1 MKNLIKYLKPYI
13 KESILGPL
21 FKLTEATF
29 ELLVP
34 LVVASIISMGIE
46 RSDSAYV
53 LKMGGVMIL
62 LALVGL
68 ICAIT
73 AQYFAAKAAMGFG
86 ATIREEIFK
95 NIQKRTFSELEEYG
109 TSTLITRITSDV
121 NQLQTGVNLF
131 LRLFLRS
138 PFIVF
143 GAVIMAFVVNVRGAL
158 IFTICVPILFIVV
171 FAVLLKS
178 IPLYKKVQKAL
189 DTVTVK
195 TRENLSGV
203 RVIRAFNC
211 DDEETE
217 AFEKD
222 TAALKAVQLA
232 AGRVTAFMN
241 PATFMIVNIATLAI
255 LWFGAKEVNIGIIER
270 GSLVA
275 LLNYMAQILV
285 ELIKLANLI
294 ITMTKSVACADRI
307 SEMLSEETSKTG
319 KDAVVCEKP
328 DSADADRDE
337 VKQTSGNA
345 EDGAKQEA
353 AENTESANK
362 KKDTIE
368 SIEFNNV
375 DFIYPGANKES
386 LKDISFKAKKG
397 DIVGIIGGTGSGK
410 TTLINLIC
418 GYYAASRGSIKVNGS
433 SITKIVKN
441 EENIDKKPDKNAE
454 TKENSDIVLRMTHYM
469 RDFVGI
475 VPQTAVLFA
484 GTIEENLRWGKK
496 DATEEEMNTSLKRAC
511 AYDFV
516 CEKEGGL
523 KAEVTEGGKNFSGG
537 QRQRLSIARAFVKE
551 PEILIL
557 DDSTSALDYVTEKKV
572 RAGIRELAEDSIC
585 FIVSQRAASIMD
597 ADLILVLDDGE
608 LTGAGRH
615 EELIKTNETYRE
627 IYKSQFPEE
636 EI

>member
-1 MKNLIKYLKPYI
+1 MKKRLLAYIKPYI

-34 LVVASIISMGIE
+34 LVIANIISNGIGHN
-46 RSDSAYV
+46 DKVYII
-53 LKMGGVMIL
+53 KMGGVLLL
-62 LALVGL
+62 LAAIGL
-68 ICAIT
+68 TCAIT
-73 AQYFAAKAAMGFG
+73 AQYFAAKAATGFA
-86 ATIREEIFK
+86 ATVREEIFK
-95 NIQKRTFSELEEYG
+95 NIQRRSFGELEKYG

-143 GAVIMAFVVNVRGAL
+143 GAVIMAFIVDVKGAL
-158 IFTICVPILFIVV
+158 IFTVCVPLLFIVV

-178 IPLYKKVQKAL
+178 IPLYKKVQQSL
-189 DTVTVK
+189 DTVTIK

-217 AFEKD
+217 SFEKD
-222 TAALKAVQLA
+222 VTALKVIQLA

-241 PATFMIVNIATLAI
+241 PATFLIVNVSTLAV
-255 LWFGAKEVNIGIIER
+255 LYFGAGEVYTGAIER
-270 GSLVA
+270 GALVA
-275 LLNYMAQILV
+275 LLNYKAQILV

-307 SEMLSEETSKTG
+307 SEMLF
-319 KDAVVCEKP
+319 
-328 DSADADRDE
+328 
-337 VKQTSGNA
+337 
-345 EDGAKQEA
+345 
-353 AENTESANK
+353 ENDESATVYDDKEENK
-362 KKDTIE
+362 NLAKEKTDRIE
-368 SIEFNNV
+368 NIAFNKV
-375 DFIYPGANKES
+375 DFAYPGSSKES
-386 LKDISFKAKKG
+386 LKDISFEAKKG
-397 DIVGIIGGTGSGK
+397 EIIGIIGGTGSGK

-418 GYYAASRGSIKVNGS
+418 GYYSATNGEIDVNGKNIVDS
-433 SITKIVKN
+433 STQQ
-441 EENIDKKPDKNAE
+441 DDKNVAM
-454 TKENSDIVLRMTHYM
+454 RMTKFM
-469 RDFVGI
+469 RDYIGI
-475 VPQTAVLFA
+475 VPQTALLFS
-484 GTIEENLRWGKK
+484 GTIEDNLKWGKK
-496 DATEEEMNTSLKRAC
+496 DASNDEMDTALKRAC

-516 CEKEGGL
+516 YQKEGAL

-537 QRQRLSIARAFVKE
+537 QRQRLCIARAFVKE

-572 RAGIRELAEDSIC
+572 RAGIRELAKDSIC

-597 ADLILVLDDGE
+597 ADKILVLDDGE
-608 LTGAGRH
+608 LAGLGKH
-615 EELIKTNETYRE
+615 EELIKTSEAYRE

-636 EI
+636 AI

>member
-1 MKNLIKYLKPYI
+1 MMKKRLLAYIKPYI

-34 LVVASIISMGIE
+34 LVIANIISNGIGHN
-46 RSDSAYV
+46 DKVYII
-53 LKMGGVMIL
+53 KMGGVLLL
-62 LALVGL
+62 LAAIGL
-68 ICAIT
+68 TCAIT
-73 AQYFAAKAAMGFG
+73 AQYFAAKAATGFA
-86 ATIREEIFK
+86 ATVREEIFK
-95 NIQKRTFSELEEYG
+95 NIQRRSFGELEKYG

-143 GAVIMAFVVNVRGAL
+143 GAVIMAFIVDVKGAL
-158 IFTICVPILFIVV
+158 IFTVCVPLLFIVV

-178 IPLYKKVQKAL
+178 IPLYKKVQQSL
-189 DTVTVK
+189 DTVTIK

-217 AFEKD
+217 SFEKD
-222 TAALKAVQLA
+222 VTALKVIQLA

-241 PATFMIVNIATLAI
+241 PATFLIVNVSTLAV
-255 LWFGAKEVNIGIIER
+255 LYFGAGEVYTGAIER
-270 GSLVA
+270 GALVA
-275 LLNYMAQILV
+275 LLNYKAQILV

-307 SEMLSEETSKTG
+307 SEMLF
-319 KDAVVCEKP
+319 
-328 DSADADRDE
+328 
-337 VKQTSGNA
+337 
-345 EDGAKQEA
+345 
-353 AENTESANK
+353 ENDESATVYDDKEENK
-362 KKDTIE
+362 NLAKEKTDRIE
-368 SIEFNNV
+368 NIAFNKV
-375 DFIYPGANKES
+375 DFAYPGSSKES
-386 LKDISFKAKKG
+386 LKDISFEAKKG
-397 DIVGIIGGTGSGK
+397 EIIGIIGGTGSGK

-418 GYYAASRGSIKVNGS
+418 GYYSATNGEIDVNGKNIVDS
-433 SITKIVKN
+433 STQQ
-441 EENIDKKPDKNAE
+441 DDKNVAM
-454 TKENSDIVLRMTHYM
+454 RMTKFM
-469 RDFVGI
+469 RDYIGI
-475 VPQTAVLFA
+475 VPQTALLFS
-484 GTIEENLRWGKK
+484 GTIEDNLKWGKK
-496 DATEEEMNTSLKRAC
+496 DASNEDMDTALKRAC

-516 CEKEGGL
+516 YQKEGAL

-537 QRQRLSIARAFVKE
+537 QRQRLCIARAFVKE

-572 RAGIRELAEDSIC
+572 RAGIREIAKDSIC

-597 ADLILVLDDGE
+597 ADKILVLDDGE
-608 LTGAGRH
+608 LAGLGTH
-615 EELIKTNETYRE
+615 EELIKACETYRE

-636 EI
+636 AI

>member
-1 MKNLIKYLKPYI
+1 MKRLLVYIKPYI

-34 LVVASIISMGIE
+34 LVIANIISNGIGNN
-46 RSDSAYV
+46 DKAYIF
-53 LKMGGVMIL
+53 KMGAVLLL
-62 LALVGL
+62 LAAVGL
-68 ICAIT
+68 ACAIT
-73 AQYFAAKAAMGFG
+73 AQYFAAKAATGFA

-95 NIQKRTFSELEEYG
+95 NIQRRSFGELEKYG

-143 GAVIMAFVVNVRGAL
+143 GAVIMAFIVDVKGAL
-158 IFTICVPILFIVV
+158 IFTICVPLLFIVV

-178 IPLYKKVQKAL
+178 IPLYKKVQKSL
-189 DTVTVK
+189 DQVTIK

-217 AFEKD
+217 SFEKD
-222 TAALKAVQLA
+222 ITALKVIQLA

-241 PATFMIVNIATLAI
+241 PATFLIVNVSTLAV
-255 LWFGAKEVNIGIIER
+255 LYFGAHEVYSGVIER
-270 GSLVA
+270 GALVA

-294 ITMTKSVACADRI
+294 ITMTKSVASADRI
-307 SEMLSEETSKTG
+307 AEMLFDNDKELK
-319 KDAVVCEKP
+319 
-328 DSADADRDE
+328 
-337 VKQTSGNA
+337 
-345 EDGAKQEA
+345 
-353 AENTESANK
+353 AENENKALQAKKENANK
-362 KKDTIE
+362 IE
-368 SIEFNNV
+368 RIEFSKV
-375 DFIYPGANKES
+375 DFTYPGAAKES
-386 LKDISFKAKKG
+386 LKDISFEAKKG
-397 DIVGIIGGTGSGK
+397 EIVGIIGGTGSGK
-410 TTLINLIC
+410 TTLINLIS
-418 GYYAASRGSIKVNGS
+418 GYYAAGNGSVLINGKNIKEKVNN
-433 SITKIVKN
+433 IDN
-441 EENIDKKPDKNAE
+441 EELE
-454 TKENSDIVLRMTHYM
+454 MTEYM
-469 RDFVGI
+469 RDYIGT
-475 VPQTAVLFA
+475 VPQTAVLFS
-484 GTIEENLRWGKK
+484 GTIEDNLRWGKK
-496 DATEEEMNTSLKRAC
+496 EASKEDMDTALKRAC

-516 CEKEGGL
+516 YQKEGAL
-523 KAEVTEGGKNFSGG
+523 KADVTEGGKNFSGG
-537 QRQRLSIARAFVKE
+537 QRQRLCIARAFVKE

-572 RAGIRELAEDSIC
+572 RAGIREIAKDSIC

-597 ADLILVLDDGE
+597 ADTILVLDDGE
-608 LTGAGRH
+608 LAGIGKH
-615 EELIKTNETYRE
+615 EELIKSCEAYRE

>member
-1 MKNLIKYLKPYI
+1 MMKKRLLAYIKPYI

-34 LVVASIISMGIE
+34 LVIANIISNGIGHN
-46 RSDSAYV
+46 DKVYII
-53 LKMGGVMIL
+53 KMGGVLLL
-62 LALVGL
+62 LAAIGL
-68 ICAIT
+68 TCAIT
-73 AQYFAAKAAMGFG
+73 AQYFAAKAATGFA
-86 ATIREEIFK
+86 ATVREEIFK
-95 NIQKRTFSELEEYG
+95 NIQRRSFDELEKYG

-143 GAVIMAFVVNVRGAL
+143 GAVIMAFIVDVKGAL
-158 IFTICVPILFIVV
+158 IFTVCVPLLFIVV

-178 IPLYKKVQKAL
+178 IPLYKKVQQSL
-189 DTVTVK
+189 DTVTIK

-217 AFEKD
+217 SFEKD
-222 TAALKAVQLA
+222 VTALKVIQLA

-241 PATFMIVNIATLAI
+241 PATFLIVNVSTLAV
-255 LWFGAKEVNIGIIER
+255 LYFGAGEVYTGAIER
-270 GSLVA
+270 GALVA

-307 SEMLSEETSKTG
+307 SEMLFENDEYATACDSDEENNNLTKEKT
-319 KDAVVCEKP
+319 
-328 DSADADRDE
+328 DRI
-337 VKQTSGNA
+337 
-345 EDGAKQEA
+345 
-353 AENTESANK
+353 ENIVFNK
-362 KKDTIE
+362 
-368 SIEFNNV
+368 V
-375 DFIYPGANKES
+375 DFAYPGSSKES
-386 LKDISFKAKKG
+386 LKDISFEAKKG
-397 DIVGIIGGTGSGK
+397 EIIGIIGGTGSGK

-418 GYYAASRGSIKVNGS
+418 GYYQTSNGEIEINGKNIRYINTAYSDKEKGASI
-433 SITKIVKN
+433 
-441 EENIDKKPDKNAE
+441 ENNVAM
-454 TKENSDIVLRMTHYM
+454 RMTKFM
-469 RDFVGI
+469 RDYIGI
-475 VPQTAVLFA
+475 VPQTALLFS
-484 GTIEENLRWGKK
+484 GTIEDNLKWGKK
-496 DATEEEMNTSLKRAC
+496 DASDEDMNTALNRAC

-516 CEKEGGL
+516 YQKEGNL

-537 QRQRLSIARAFVKE
+537 QRQRLCIARAFVKK

-572 RAGIRELAEDSIC
+572 RAGIRELAKDSIC

-597 ADLILVLDDGE
+597 ADKILVLDDGE
-608 LTGAGRH
+608 LVGSGKH
-615 EELIKTNETYRE
+615 EELLKTCEAYRE

-636 EI
+636 DIQA